1 MRIDETGSPAVTPMA
16 ERRVRVVVTG
26 IVQGVGFRPFI
37 YNLAVGLGL
46 SGFVRNDPQG
56 VTIEIE
62 GPADSVGALLSELA
76 LRPPPL
82 AQIESL
88 QTEER
93 ELSGAPGAGFAIVAS
108 EAGGER
114 IALVSPDVA
123 TCAECLAE
131 IRDPEA
137 RRAGYAF
144 TNCTNCGPRFTITT
158 DIPYD
163 RPNTTMAT
171 FAMCPACRA
180 EYEDPANRRFHA
192 QPIAC
197 AECGPA
203 VAMAVASGPEA
214 MGAASGPEAIRAC
227 ARALAGGA
235 VVALKGLG
243 GYHLACDATNEA
255 AVTALRSRKVR
266 EEKPFAVMAGSLEAL
281 GAVCSIGP
289 DEAALLSGH
298 RRPIVLLSRLA
309 SPAVVLAK
317 GVAPRNRCV
326 GALLPYT
333 PLHHLLLDA
342 FSSAQGGEGILVM
355 TSGNRSD
362 EPIAYEDGDA
372 AERLGSIA
380 QVALTHNRP
389 IHMRCDDSVTRVFR
403 GEEYLIRRARGYAP
417 EPLHVD
423 RPFPMPVLAVGAE
436 LKHTFCLGARGR
448 AFVSHHIGDLEN
460 YETMRSFVEGVAHY
474 CRIFSISPDAV
485 AYDLHPEYLSTKWA
499 LDQVSGEAEPP
510 PGIALEGCELVGVQH
525 HHAHIASCMADNG
538 IGGEVIGL
546 ALDGT
551 GWGSDG
557 TLWGCEVLVAGLT
570 SFRRAGH
577 LRTLPLP
584 GGAAAIKEPWRMAA
598 VYLQAA
604 FGLPEAA
611 GLALPFVRETGGR
624 WARVLE
630 LAAKGINAPVCSSA
644 GRLFDAAAALAGL
657 RSTVVYEGQ
666 AAIELEQASDPFE
679 RSAYPCPVLAPG
691 PAGGNGLVIDG
702 VALVGALAEDL
713 VSGAPLPLAGARFH
727 NGLAQ
732 ALVECCQQVR
742 EATALTQVALSGGT
756 FQNLLLL
763 EAVTAGLEDA
773 GFAVYRHKRVPANDG
788 GISLGQAA
796 VAAARIERGWEGRD
810 GS

>member
-1 MRIDETGSPAVTPMA
+1 MRTDETASRAVKPMPV
-16 ERRVRVVVTG
+16 RRVRVAVTG

-46 SGFVRNDPQG
+46 TGFVRNDPQG

-62 GPADSVGALLSELA
+62 GPSDSIEAFLTDLA

-82 AQIESL
+82 AQIESVN
-88 QTEER
+88 TEE
-93 ELSGAPGAGFAIVAS
+93 LAASSGGQAPGQEDGQGSGFAIVAS
-108 EAGGER
+108 EAGGGER
-114 IALVSPDVA
+114 VALVSPDVA
-123 TCAECLAE
+123 TCPECLAE
-131 IRDPEA
+131 IRDPTA

-163 RPNTTMAT
+163 RPNTTMAR

-180 EYEDPANRRFHA
+180 EYEDPGDRRFHA

-197 AECGPA
+197 AGCGPSVSMGDVCG
-203 VAMAVASGPEA
+203 VA
-214 MGAASGPEAIRAC
+214 AIRAC
-227 ARALAGGA
+227 ALALVAGQ

-243 GYHLACDATNEA
+243 GYHLACDAGNDA
-255 AVTALRSRKVR
+255 AVSALRSRKVR
-266 EEKPFAVMAGSLEAL
+266 EEKPFAVMAASVEVLES
-281 GAVCSIGP
+281 VCVVGP
-289 DEAALLSGH
+289 EEAALLAGH
-298 RRPIVLLSRLA
+298 RRPIVLLARRSDPSVALA
-309 SPAVVLAK
+309 AE
-317 GVAPRNRCV
+317 VAPRNRCL
-326 GALLPYT
+326 GAMLPYT

-342 FSSAQGGEGILVM
+342 FAQERGGPGILVM

-372 AERLGSIA
+372 AERLSPIA
-380 QVALTHNRP
+380 DAALNHDRP
-389 IHMRCDDSVTRVFR
+389 IYMRCDDSVTRVFR
-403 GEEYLIRRARGYAP
+403 GEEYPIRRARGYAP

-423 RPFPMPVLAVGAE
+423 RLFPMPVLAVGAE
-436 LKHTFCLGARGR
+436 LKHTFCLGAGQR

-499 LDQVSGEAEPP
+499 LDQVSGEADPP

-525 HHAHIASCMADNG
+525 HHAHIASCMADNRIQG
-538 IGGEVIGL
+538 DVIGL

-557 TLWGCEVLVAGLT
+557 TLWGCEVLVASLT

-584 GGAAAIKEPWRMAA
+584 GGAAAIREPWRMAA
-598 VYLQAA
+598 VYLEAA
-604 FGLPEAA
+604 FGVAA
-611 GLALPFVRETGGR
+611 ASQLALPFVRETGDRWGR
-624 WARVLE
+624 ILE

-666 AAIELEQASDPFE
+666 AAIELEQVSDPSE
-679 RSAYPCPVLAPG
+679 RSAYPCPVAASPD
-691 PAGGNGLVIDG
+691 GGDGLVIDG
-702 VALVGALAEDL
+702 VSLVAALAEDL
-713 VSGAPLPLAGARFH
+713 VGGVAVPTAGARFH
-727 NGLAQ
+727 NGLAA
-732 ALVECCQQVR
+732 ALVECCGRVR
-742 EATALTQVALSGGT
+742 EATGLAQVALSGGT

-763 EAVTAGLEDA
+763 EAVTAGLESA
-773 GFAVYRHKRVPANDG
+773 GFDVYRHHRVPANDG
-788 GISLGQAA
+788 GISLGQAV
-796 VAAARIERGWEGRD
+796 VAGARIAQGWVPAD
-810 GS
+810 AW